1 MKLPDLDLDP
11 LRRRALINAGVAM
24 LISLVVGF
32 SLLTVIHGGDHGSI
46 AVSSPSPTTTP
57 SKPACVPTWDIVQAA
72 DPGTG
77 SNALHAITVIS
88 AGEAWAV
95 GGSGETDAP
104 TQVLLERWDGNA
116 WTSEEG
122 PNPGSETNELLA
134 VDADASEP
142 NDVWAVG
149 RTASGFGDDP
159 LVLRYDG
166 TAWTEQT
173 LPADVGGILTGVAAV
188 APDDVWA
195 VGYEGDPTA
204 SLNRAIALHW
214 DGVAWTSVDLGRS
227 IGVGASLLSG
237 VSATAPNDVW
247 GVGTLHSQPLII
259 HFDGDTWER
268 TPTDVRG
275 SADAIVETRRKEV
288 WAVGSPI
295 QRYDGRSWSQAAG
308 VRGGGELLSIAAVS
322 PNDVWAVGMRASSG
336 QTTRAIVLRYDG
348 QRWGPVDGPSVH
360 GSDALT
366 AIDALDDGTVLAVGY
381 KDVEAGRRTL
391 AVRGSTCTG

>member
-1 MKLPDLDLDP
+1 MKLPNLDLDP

-32 SLLTVIHGGDHGSI
+32 SLLAVIGAGGGT
-46 AVSSPSPTTTP
+46 AATPPVSPPSPTP

-72 DPGTG
+72 DPPTG
-77 SNALHAITVIS
+77 SNALRAITVIS

-95 GGSGETDAP
+95 GGSGETTESP
-104 TQVLLERWDGNA
+104 NQLLLERWDGNA

-122 PNPGSETNELLA
+122 PHPGSETNELLA
-134 VDADASEP
+134 VDASEP

-173 LPADVGGILTGVAAV
+173 LPDVGGILTGVAAV
-188 APDDVWA
+188 APDNVWA

-204 SLNRAIALHW
+204 SLNRAIVLHW
-214 DGVAWTSVDLGRS
+214 DGETWTSEDPGRAV
-227 IGVGASLLSG
+227 GDGASLLSG
-237 VSATAPNDVW
+237 ISATSADDIW
-247 GVGTLHSQPLII
+247 AVGTLHSQPLII
-259 HFDGDTWER
+259 HFDGETWER

-308 VRGGGELLSIAAVS
+308 VRGGGELLSVAAVS
-322 PNDVWAVGMRASSG
+322 PNDVWAVGMRPSSG

-381 KDVEAGRRTL
+381 KDVETGRKTL